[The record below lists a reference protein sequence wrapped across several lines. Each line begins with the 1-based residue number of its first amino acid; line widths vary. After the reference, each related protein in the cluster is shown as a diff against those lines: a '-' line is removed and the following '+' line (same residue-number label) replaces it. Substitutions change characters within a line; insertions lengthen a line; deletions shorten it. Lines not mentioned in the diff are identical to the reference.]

1 MAKPLTEYFWIV
13 DGHNLVLNVPEL
25 SRLHSHESKR
35 AARDAAEARLA
46 ELAKVSPNPVH
57 LIFDGDAV
65 PGTHPGSGERGG
77 LVVRFV
83 DPPAEADDWIVQLAK
98 QESDAG
104 KPVAVA
110 TSDRGLLARLA
121 GGAPVHRMAVDAFWR
136 ETGRF
141 ARQLAGPAPQEKPD
155 PRDSS
160 AAELVALESA
170 MARPLTPQE
179 KRAVMP
185 RASAGGAHA
194 SPASHR
200 DASHERSKPR
210 DARDSRESRES
221 RAAASSHDARGPR
234 GPRGSNEP
242 RAESRG
248 AHATGSSSRT
258 ESPPPAAPPARDER
272 ASAAPPP
279 PPPPPPRDWRDEVAE
294 KKEKGRQRQLKRLAR
309 RKGS

>member
-35 AARDAAEARLA
+35 AARAAAEARLA
-46 ELAKVSPNPVH
+46 ELAKASPNPVH

-65 PGTHPGSGERGG
+65 PGTHPGSGERSG

-98 QESDAG
+98 QELDAG

-121 GGAPVHRMAVDAFWR
+121 GGAPVHRLAVDAFWR

-179 KRAVMP
+179 TRAVTP
-185 RASAGGAHA
+185 RASAGAARASTTAH
-194 SPASHR
+194 H

-210 DARDSRESRES
+210 GARDSRESS
-221 RAAASSHDARGPR
+221 RGASSHDTRGSR

-242 RAESRG
+242 RVESRE
-248 AHATGSSSRT
+248 ARATGSSSRT
-258 ESPPPAAPPARDER
+258 ESPPPSAPPARIER
-272 ASAAPPP
+272 REAAPPP
-279 PPPPPPRDWRDEVAE
+279 PPPPPPRDWREEVAE

>member
-1 MAKPLTEYFWIV
+1 MAKPLTDYLWIV

-25 SRLHSHESKR
+25 IRLHSHESKR
-35 AARDAAEARLA
+35 AARAAAEARLA
-46 ELAKVSPNPVH
+46 GLAKVSPNPIH

-65 PGTHPGSGERGG
+65 PGGHPGSGERDG

-98 QESDAG
+98 QEMEAG

-121 GGAPVHRMAVDAFWR
+121 GGGPVHRMAVDAFWR

-160 AAELVALESA
+160 AEELVALESA
-170 MARPLTPQE
+170 MTRPLPQE
-179 KRAVMP
+179 TRAAAP
-185 RASAGGAHA
+185 RTPAAGGVRAPSAGPG
-194 SPASHR
+194 
-200 DASHERSKPR
+200 DASRERSKGHEQR
-210 DARDSRESRES
+210 DTKESRSGAGSSRETH
-221 RAAASSHDARGPR
+221 A
-234 GPRGSNEP
+234 PRGSHGSGGP
-242 RAESRG
+242 RSESRD
-248 AHATGSSSRT
+248 
-258 ESPPPAAPPARDER
+258 AAPPPPPPSPQAEPAPPPERGSRDVR
-272 ASAAPPP
+272 ASAAPPL
-279 PPPPPPRDWRDEVAE
+279 PPPPPRDWRDEIAE

>member
-1 MAKPLTEYFWIV
+1 
-13 DGHNLVLNVPEL
+13 
-25 SRLHSHESKR
+25 
-35 AARDAAEARLA
+35 
-46 ELAKVSPNPVH
+46 

-65 PGTHPGSGERGG
+65 PGTHPGSGERLG

-98 QESDAG
+98 QELDAG

-160 AAELVALESA
+160 AGELVALETA
-170 MARPLTPQE
+170 MARPLTPEE
-179 KRAVMP
+179 KRAVTP
-185 RASAGGAHA
+185 RAAAATHA
-194 SPASHR
+194 STTAHR

-210 DARDSRESRES
+210 GARDSRESS
-221 RAAASSHDARGPR
+221 RGASSHDARGSR

-242 RAESRG
+242 RVESRE
-248 AHATGSSSRT
+248 ARATGSASRI
-258 ESPPPAAPPARDER
+258 ESPPPAAPPARIER
-272 ASAAPPP
+272 AEAAPPP